1 VHTKALS
8 GSSNVV
14 WWPLV
19 LSYWMENP
27 IYHEGYRC
35 LGSIR
40 NSFSKDKAMVQ
51 PPHGM
56 NVPGQWL
63 DWLKI
68 LVWLSVHHSS
78 RDPCLSVTIMARMA
92 GS

>member
-1 VHTKALS
+1 
-8 GSSNVV
+8 
-14 WWPLV
+14 
-19 LSYWMENP
+19 
-27 IYHEGYRC
+27 
-35 LGSIR
+35 
-40 NSFSKDKAMVQ
+40 MVQ